1 MATVGET
8 LFIALGLDASSA
20 VEGLKQFQNNLQS
33 TSDTAVNSAQKLEN
47 DTQNALQNVDN
58 SAKNIN
64 STLQQAEEQ
73 TKNTGSSFENMTAKW
88 GGALKGLF
96 TSILAP
102 IAGAMTAGAVL
113 KGYFSDVS
121 QVAEMT
127 GAYSSKMEEWRKKR
141 NMLARV
147 NREDIE
153 LYKKIREG
161 MFKFNEAMSN
171 VSAVIMRSVSP
182 AIKFMVDLLDKFSNW
197 LNANQNNILRFIK
210 ILAVAISTA
219 LIPSLIR
226 MGKAL
231 LMNPLTWIIATLGI
245 LILIVDDLITYI
257 HGGDSALGGLW
268 SQFGTGE
275 EIGKALNSM
284 LQNLMTI
291 LSIIGKPLAVLAG
304 GFAVFK
310 IVKTAI
316 SGVVTGIHAMRT
328 ALTALTAHP
337 IIAFLTAII
346 ALIMWV
352 ADAFNRAGGDWS
364 KVLDIMGQD
373 VIDFLNLFGGL
384 GDKLKDGFVSL
395 FAFISNIFNTFKDYF
410 LNVFNILTDSNLSF
424 FEKVTGIFN
433 AFVELVSNI
442 AKIIIDRFK
451 EIFDTIVGI
460 FAKIFEPIDNALNGA
475 LSNTWN
481 KIKEGFVS
489 LFEFISNIF
498 NSFKDYFLNVF
509 NILTDS
515 HLSFFEKVSGIFN
528 AFIELVS
535 NIAKIIIDR
544 FKEIFDTIV
553 GIFAKIF
560 EPIDNALNGALS
572 NVWNK
577 IKDTFTAIK
586 DYIISVFKD
595 AFDFFGN
602 GISKVKSALTSAT
615 DGVKSFF
622 DFSSDDEKN
631 LKERANNEKNL
642 KERANNEK
650 DLKEGANNEKDLKE
664 RANNEKDLADVAT
677 ASNVANN
684 NYKNDVNKSVVQ
696 NINVDARNSEAKAGE
711 FVASLTQDTN
721 DYNNYSNNAQT
732 AQF

>member
-20 VEGLKQFQNNLQS
+20 VDSLKQFQNNLQN

-47 DTQNALQNVDN
+47 DTQNALQNVDS

-64 STLQQAEEQ
+64 NTLLQAEEQ
-73 TKNTGSSFENMTAKW
+73 TKKAGGSFETMTSKW

-121 QVAEMT
+121 QVAQMT
-127 GAYSSKMEEWRKKR
+127 GAYSTKMEEWRKKR

-161 MFKFNEAMSN
+161 MFKFNESMAN
-171 VSAVIMRSVSP
+171 VSATIMRSVSP
-182 AIKFMVDLLDKFSNW
+182 AIKFLVGLLDKFSDW
-197 LNANQNNILRFIK
+197 LNANQNNIVRFIK
-210 ILAVAISTA
+210 ILAVTISMA
-219 LIPSLIR
+219 LIPSLVR
-226 MGKAL
+226 MGKTL

-245 LILIVDDLITYI
+245 LLLIIDDLVTYI

-284 LQNLMTI
+284 FQNLMAI
-291 LSIIGKPLAVLAG
+291 LSVIGKPLAVLAG

-310 IVKTAI
+310 VAQTVIG
-316 SGVVTGIHAMRT
+316 GVVKGVNALRS
-328 ALTALTAHP
+328 ALTVLTAHP
-337 IIAFLTAII
+337 IVAFLFLII
-346 ALIMWV
+346 SLIMWV
-352 ADAFNRAGGDWS
+352 ADAFDRAGGDWS
-364 KVLDIMGQD
+364 KVFDIMGQD
-373 VIDFLNLFGGL
+373 VVDFLNLFGGL
-384 GDKLKDGFVSL
+384 GDKLKEGFVSL
-395 FAFISNIFNTFKDYF
+395 FEFISNVFNSFKDYF

-433 AFVELVSNI
+433 AFIEFVGNI
-442 AKIIIDRFK
+442 ARWIIDKFK
-451 EIFDTIVGI
+451 EVFDTIVGV

-481 KIKEGFVS
+481 KIKETFTAIKDYI
-489 LFEFISNIF
+489 ISV
-498 NSFKDYFLNVF
+498 FKD
-509 NILTDS
+509 
-515 HLSFFEKVSGIFN
+515 
-528 AFIELVS
+528 A
-535 NIAKIIIDR
+535 
-544 FKEIFDTIV
+544 FDTIV
-553 GIFAKIF
+553 GVFAKIF

-572 NVWNK
+572 NIQNK
-577 IKDTFTAIK
+577 IKEVFTAIK

-602 GISKVKSALTSAT
+602 GISKVKNALSGAT

-622 DFSSDDEKN
+622 SNSFDKVKN
-631 LKERANNEKNL
+631 ALSPETDGDKTDSAKTDGDKSLFEN
-642 KERANNEK
+642 
-650 DLKEGANNEKDLKE
+650 GS
-664 RANNEKDLADVAT
+664 NNEKDLADVAT

-684 NYKNDVNKSVVQ
+684 NYKNDVNKTVVQ

-711 FVASLTQDTN
+711 FVASLTQDTK

>member
-20 VEGLKQFQNNLQS
+20 VDSLKQFQNNLQN

-64 STLQQAEEQ
+64 NTLLQAEEQ
-73 TKNTGSSFENMTAKW
+73 TKNTGSSFETMTSKW

-113 KGYFSDVS
+113 KGYFSDVA
-121 QVAEMT
+121 QVAQMT

-171 VSAVIMRSVSP
+171 VSTVIMRSVSP
-182 AIKFMVDLLDKFSNW
+182 AIKFMVGLLDKFSNW
-197 LNANQNNILRFIK
+197 LNANQNNIVRFIK
-210 ILAVAISTA
+210 ILAVTISVA
-219 LIPSLIR
+219 LIPSLVR

-231 LMNPLTWIIATLGI
+231 MMNPLTWIIATLGVLL
-245 LILIVDDLITYI
+245 LIIDDLVTYI
-257 HGGDSALGGLW
+257 HGGDSALSGLW

-284 LQNLMTI
+284 LQNLMAI
-291 LSIIGKPLAVLAG
+291 LSVIGKPLAVLAG
-304 GFAVFK
+304 GFAFFK
-310 IVKTAI
+310 IVKTSI
-316 SGVVTGIHAMRT
+316 DGVVKGIHAMRA
-328 ALTALTAHP
+328 ALTVLTAHP
-337 IIAFLTAII
+337 IIAFLMAII
-346 ALIMWV
+346 SLIMWV

-364 KVLDIMGQD
+364 KVLDIMAQD

-384 GDKLKDGFVSL
+384 GDKLKE
-395 FAFISNIFNTFKDYF
+395 Y
-410 LNVFNILTDSNLSF
+410 
-424 FEKVTGIFN
+424 
-433 AFVELVSNI
+433 
-442 AKIIIDRFK
+442 
-451 EIFDTIVGI
+451 
-460 FAKIFEPIDNALNGA
+460 
-475 LSNTWN
+475 
-481 KIKEGFVS
+481 FVS

-509 NILTDS
+509 SILTDS
-515 HLSFFEKVSGIFN
+515 NLSFFEKVTGIFN

-544 FKEIFDTIV
+544 FKEIFDTVV

-572 NVWNK
+572 NIWDK
-577 IKDTFTAIK
+577 IKDVFTMIK

-602 GISKVKSALTSAT
+602 GISKVKNSLSSAT
-615 DGVKSFF
+615 DSVKSLFSFGSDDAKEETNKATSKDKTENKKSFF
-622 DFSSDDEKN
+622 GFGSDKDEAKETTPNAKKEDKKPLFDFGSKN
-631 LKERANNEKNL
+631 NAKELTEI
-642 KERANNEK
+642 
-650 DLKEGANNEKDLKE
+650 
-664 RANNEKDLADVAT
+664 AT
-677 ASNVANN
+677 TSNVANN

-696 NINVDARNSEAKAGE
+696 NINVDARGSEGQAGS
-711 FVASLTQDTN
+711 FVASLTKDTDN
-721 DYNNYSNNAQT
+721 YNNYSNNSQT